1 MGSMSDMG
9 TSQQR
14 HGATFATANDAEP
27 GRLTAAEIAQ
37 VKRSNREQRRRE
49 GHPPTTARDDALTSV
64 ASYARNEL
72 VRQPEVNQRLA
83 HVAETRSVAS
93 GPRERL
99 AYWIGI
105 EEFSRDLDRVLAVVD
120 IDDLAKRWEA
130 IQWRLETGWPVLGV
144 GIIGGRPGRDTTM
157 RPEAVMLALRSIAL
171 RPAARKQLN
180 HERDKGY
187 RGTRQRGHE
196 HAQGAHDHGA
206 IRADELAAA
215 EANKRE
221 GRQGRYAIKRAAVTK
236 HRERLHALLREIGP

>member
-1 MGSMSDMG
+1 MGSMPDMG
-9 TSQQR
+9 TSHHR
-14 HGATFATANDAEP
+14 HDATLATANDAEP
-27 GRLTAAEIAQ
+27 RRLTAAEIAQ
-37 VKRSNREQRRRE
+37 VKRSNREQRKRE

-83 HVAETRSVAS
+83 HVAETRSHLS
-93 GPRERL
+93 CPRERL
-99 AYWIGI
+99 AYWIGV
-105 EEFSRDLDRVLAVVD
+105 EQLARDLDRILAVVD
-120 IDDLAKRWEA
+120 IDGLAKRWEE
-130 IQWRLETGWPVLGV
+130 IQWRFDTGWPVLGV
-144 GIIGGRPGRDTTM
+144 GIVGGRPGRDTTM
-157 RPEAVMLALRSIAL
+157 KPEAIMLALRSIAL

-180 HERDKGY
+180 HEREKGY

-221 GRQGRYAIKRAAVTK
+221 ARQGRYAIKRATVTK